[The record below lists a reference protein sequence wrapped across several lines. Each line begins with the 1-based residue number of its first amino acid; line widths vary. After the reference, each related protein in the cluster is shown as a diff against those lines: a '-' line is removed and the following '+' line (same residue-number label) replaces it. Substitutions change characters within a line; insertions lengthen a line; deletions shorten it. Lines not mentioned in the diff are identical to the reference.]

1 MLILRKY
8 FSDDENNIE
17 KSPKL
22 NREDYKRIGEAV
34 GTLGIGA
41 AGMYGASG
49 LTDKVSNLM
58 VKDQKRKAVRDY
70 LKKRREMSNA
80 RDFHL
85 KKLADVVKSRNIDA
99 AEKYSDAVERHN
111 KSLFGKMGLV
121 REAEE
126 NMKRVNSE
134 GKVWFNNNKN
144 YIDKSYNINSKK
156 ARDIISKRRNEN
168 ISKISKGAKK
178 TKLGLLATGTI
189 LTGLSAASKLKKNKK
204 EEE

>member
-17 KSPKL
+17 KSSKL

-58 VKDQKRKAVRDY
+58 VKNQKRKAVRDY
-70 LKKRREMSNA
+70 LKRRREISNA

-85 KKLADVVKSRNIDA
+85 KKLVDVVKSRNIDA

-121 REAEE
+121 RDAEE
-126 NMKRVNSE
+126 NMKRVISE
-134 GKVWFNNNKN
+134 GKVWLNNNKD
-144 YIDKSYNINSKK
+144 YIYNINSKK